1 MKLIN
6 ESAFK
11 HLSVKLPMLGAFLLL
26 VLIPALQW
34 ALDFELVPKEYE
46 PIIIGTVL
54 PLLAFIGRKIYQPQL
69 HQIQSFAAV
78 PNTDDNLA
86 NLFSN
91 FRKLAGGSLSQV
103 QVDQINHLVAG
114 FQQKAKTVSTT
125 GIALICSF
133 EGLKLKAYD
142 DGVGVW
148 TIGFGTTIY
157 PNGIKVRKGDTCTE
171 AQAKAYMAHDLKKFE
186 SAVDSAVTVSINQNQ
201 FDALVSLAY
210 NIGTGAFKESTLLK
224 KLNESDYKAA
234 AAQFAVW
241 NKGGG
246 KVMLGLVNRRAV
258 ERKLFEKAL

>member
-34 ALDFELVPKEYE
+34 ALDFQVIPKEYE

-69 HQIQSFAAV
+69 HQVQSFAAV
-78 PNTDDNLA
+78 PNTDDNLT
-86 NLFSN
+86 NIFSN
-91 FRKLAGGSLSQV
+91 FRKLAGGSLSQL
-103 QVDQINHLVAG
+103 QVDQINHLIAG
-114 FQQKAKTVSTT
+114 FQQKQKTVSAA
-125 GIALICSF
+125 GINLICSF

-157 PNGIKVRKGDTCTE
+157 PNGIKVKKGDTCTE

-186 SAVDSAVTVSINQNQ
+186 LAVNNGVTVPINQNQ

-210 NIGTGAFKESTLLK
+210 NIGTNALKNSTLVK
-224 KLNESDYKAA
+224 KLNAKDYKGAS
-234 AAQFAVW
+234 AQFVVW

-246 KVMLGLVNRRAV
+246 KVMQGLMNRRAV

>member
-78 PNTDDNLA
+78 PNTDDNLT

-114 FQQKAKTVSTT
+114 FQQKVKTVSTA
-125 GIALICSF
+125 GINLICSF
-133 EGLKLKAYD
+133 EGLRLNAYD

-157 PNGIKVRKGDTCTE
+157 PNGIRVKRGDTCTE

-186 SAVDSAVTVSINQNQ
+186 LAVNSSVTMSINQNQ

-210 NIGTGAFKESTLLK
+210 NIGTNAFKNSTLVK
-224 KLNESDYKAA
+224 KLNANDIRGA
-234 AAQFAVW
+234 AAQFSVW
-241 NKGGG
+241 NKAGG
-246 KVMLGLVNRRAV
+246 KVMQGLVNRRAV

>member
-34 ALDFELVPKEYE
+34 ALDFEMVPKEYE

-69 HQIQSFAAV
+69 HQVQSFAAV
-78 PNTDDNLA
+78 SNTDDNLT

-114 FQQKAKTVSTT
+114 FQQKVKSVSAS
-125 GIALICSF
+125 GVALICSF

-157 PNGIKVRKGDTCTE
+157 PNGIKVKKGDTCTE

-186 SAVDSAVTVSINQNQ
+186 SAVNSAVTVLINQNQ

-210 NIGTGAFKESTLLK
+210 NIRTGAFKKSTLLK
-224 KLNESDYKAA
+224 KLNEADYKGAS
-234 AAQFAVW
+234 AQFAVW

-246 KVMLGLVNRRAV
+246 KVMQGLVNRRAV

>member
-34 ALDFELVPKEYE
+34 ALDFELVPKAYE

-78 PNTDDNLA
+78 PNTDDNLT

-114 FQQKAKTVSTT
+114 FQQKAKSVSTS
-125 GIALICSF
+125 GITLICSF
-133 EGLKLKAYD
+133 EGLKLRAYD
-142 DGVGVW
+142 DAVGVW

-157 PNGIKVRKGDTCTE
+157 PNGIKVKKGDTCTTE
-171 AQAKAYMAHDLKKFE
+171 QAKIFMAHDLKKFE
-186 SAVDSAVTVSINQNQ
+186 SSVNSAVAVPINQNQ
-201 FDALVSLAY
+201 FDALVSLTY
-210 NIGTGAFKESTLLK
+210 NIGIGAFTKSTLLK
-224 KLNESDYKAA
+224 KLNSGDYKGASD
-234 AAQFAVW
+234 QFDVW
-241 NKGGG
+241 IKAGG
-246 KVMLGLVNRRAV
+246 KRLDGLVKRRA
-258 ERKLFEKAL
+258 KEKAWFLAVG